1 MATTAVNPTISSQP
15 TDNQFKLSDH
25 ENETRVTLTL
35 EAGGPIV
42 VGAPAKGPVLQYEG
56 PEGTLSF
63 SGTQIVTENTALGAM
78 YTVTLNIVPDLRT
91 LSFTLVLP
99 PVTNKTDS
107 PQPFKTIAVKW
118 ERHTTLVGPP
128 PTGTELSYSVIKMHG
143 TAERVFIGLA
153 ATAATQPAAAV
164 KTA

>member
-1 MATTAVNPTISSQP
+1 MATAAVNPTISSQP

-35 EAGGPIV
+35 VAGGPIV
-42 VGAPAKGPVLQYEG
+42 QGAPPANGPVLQYEG
-56 PEGTLSF
+56 AEGTLSF
-63 SGTQIVTENTALGAM
+63 SGSQIVTENTALGAM

-99 PVTNKTDS
+99 PVINKTDS
-107 PQPFKTIAVKW
+107 PQPFKTIAIKW

-128 PTGTELSYSVIKMHG
+128 PTGAELSYSVIKMHG

-153 ATAATQPAAAV
+153 ATAATQPA
-164 KTA
+164 

>member
-1 MATTAVNPTISSQP
+1 MATTAVNPTISSQT

-25 ENETRVTLTL
+25 ENETRVTLNL
-35 EAGGPIV
+35 DAGGPIILGV
-42 VGAPAKGPVLQYEG
+42 PRQAPILQYEG
-56 PEGTLSF
+56 PEGTLTF
-63 SGTQIVTENTALGAM
+63 SGDQVVTQSTALGTL

-99 PVTNKTDS
+99 PVINKTNS

-128 PTGTELSYSVIKMHG
+128 PTGAELSYSVIKMHG
-143 TAERVFIGLA
+143 TAERVAIPLTVA
-153 ATAATQPAAAV
+153 SPPQPGGAV
-164 KTA
+164 KAA